1 MSFWHQ
7 RDLGKP
13 YNFTPVSQGLG
24 SPQSFFASTA
34 DVGEQEQFTMEWD
47 ALGIPTN
54 EPLHK
59 FLPGDPRK
67 PPVAGNYGIHTNV
80 FQVGLMVGCR
90 PIAAIV

>member
-1 MSFWHQ
+1 
-7 RDLGKP
+7 
-13 YNFTPVSQGLG
+13 
-24 SPQSFFASTA
+24 
-34 DVGEQEQFTMEWD
+34 MEWD

-90 PIAAIV
+90 PIAAVA